1 MTFDIYYPTSVKYDL
16 CTFHVRSFR
25 TTLAFISQQTLYVK
39 CNVFQW
45 IIQYRFFS
53 TSHLLLTV
61 NSSMN
66 LLVYTC
72 CSGRNIEP
80 AAQVRILLWT
90 CWSTPAAQ
98 VGTLLWTC
106 CSGRNIVMYLL
117 VCTCCS
123 GRNVVMYLLVYIC
136 CSGRNIVMSL
146 LLRLEYYHETAG
158 LHLLLRLEHCY
169 EPAGLHLLLRLEHC

>member
-1 MTFDIYYPTSVKYDL
+1 MLSKKGDPKSRDTVPLTGRKKGDIWYILPHQCTVWFVL

-117 VCTCCS
+117 VYT
-123 GRNVVMYLLVYIC
+123 C
-136 CSGRNIVMSL
+136 CSGRNIVMDL
-146 LLRLEYYHETAG
+146 LLRLEYY
-158 LHLLLRLEHCY
+158 Y
-169 EPAGLHLLLRLEHC
+169 EPAGLHLLLR